1 MANVQSP
8 WNVSRIASLGAVTS
22 ACCQMPKMNSFWTTQ
37 LSTAWQDG
45 AGQPALTRVSGFAR
59 FARELLSKHHSASD
73 SPLVGGAIPADE
85 KLTVIVLNH
94 KRPQNVGQI
103 ARYTLRSGFVGRMI
117 VSNNS
122 QAYRMADYVTV
133 QDPRLLLIDQPEPS
147 GVGISLEIAHEHR
160 SRYYLRV
167 DDDIFLHPAQLQWI
181 YWNLRICADRPHGI
195 FGAAFDSGKDA
206 TQEWPF
212 VHRRNVTAPIEILN
226 GLFAFTR
233 EHLDEYFRLCGL
245 LGINNQ
251 RTLMNG
257 EDIVLS
263 FSGSLR
269 PMIHHIGP
277 IWECASEAKPGV
289 ALHQSRPRF
298 YEERWKLYS
307 ALQLIK
313 PLEDAAAPPE
323 GIA

>member
-1 MANVQSP
+1 MTT
-8 WNVSRIASLGAVTS
+8 AS
-22 ACCQMPKMNSFWTTQ
+22 SFWRFQ
-37 LSTAWQDG
+37 LGTAWGNG
-45 AGQPALTRVSGFAR
+45 AGQPLPARLAGFTR
-59 FARELLSKHHSASD
+59 FARELASRHHSASG
-73 SPLVGGAIPADE
+73 SPMVGSDVPDDE

-103 ARYTLRSGFVGRMI
+103 ARYVLRSGFVGRMI

-122 QAYRMADYVTV
+122 QAYRMAEYVNV
-133 QDPRLLLIDQPEPS
+133 RDPRLLLIDQPEPS
-147 GVGISLEIAHEHR
+147 GVGISLEIAQEHR

-167 DDDIFLHPAQLQWI
+167 DDDIFLHPAQLQWL
-181 YWNLRICADRPHGI
+181 YWSLRTQADRPHGI
-195 FGAAFDSGKDA
+195 FGAAFVPGKDP

-212 VHRRNVTAPIEILN
+212 EHRRNVTAPIEILN

-245 LGINNQ
+245 LGITNQ

-263 FSGSLR
+263 FSGSRR
-269 PMIHHIGP
+269 PLVHHIGP
-277 IWECASEAKPGV
+277 VWECASEAKPGV

-298 YEERWKLYS
+298 FEERWKIYS
-307 ALQLIK
+307 ALQRLK
-313 PLEDAAAPPE
+313 PLDVDTLDLKEAA
-323 GIA
+323 

>member
-1 MANVQSP
+1 MTA
-8 WNVSRIASLGAVTS
+8 AS
-22 ACCQMPKMNSFWTTQ
+22 SFWRYQ
-37 LSTAWQDG
+37 LATAWGNG
-45 AGQPALTRVSGFAR
+45 AGQPLPGRLAAFTRH
-59 FARELLSKHHSASD
+59 ARELASRHHSASGT
-73 SPLVGGAIPADE
+73 PMVGVAIPDDE

-103 ARYTLRSGFVGRMI
+103 ARYALRSGFVGRML

-133 QDPRLLLIDQPEPS
+133 QDPRLLLIDQAEPA
-147 GVGISLEIAHEHR
+147 GVGISLEIAREYR

-181 YWNLRICADRPHGI
+181 YWSLRTQADRPHGI
-195 FGAAFDSGKDA
+195 CGAAYDAGKDPA
-206 TQEWPF
+206 QEWPF
-212 VHRRNVTAPIEILN
+212 VHRRQVTAPIEILN

-245 LGINNQ
+245 LGISNQ

-263 FSGSLR
+263 FSGSRR
-269 PMIHHIGP
+269 PMVHHIGP
-277 IWECASEAKPGV
+277 VWECASEARPGV

-298 YEERWKLYS
+298 YEERWKIYS
-307 ALQLIK
+307 ALRGLK
-313 PLEDAAAPPE
+313 PLDDGGGVRRE
-323 GIA
+323 GV

>member
-1 MANVQSP
+1 MNS
-8 WNVSRIASLGAVTS
+8 
-22 ACCQMPKMNSFWTTQ
+22 NSFWRYQ
-37 LSTAWQDG
+37 LSTAWAVG
-45 AGQPALTRVSGFAR
+45 AGQPLPAR
-59 FARELLSKHHSASD
+59 LAGLSRLAGQLASRHHSAS
-73 SPLVGGAIPADE
+73 SAPLVGSAIPEDE

-103 ARYTLRSGFVGRMI
+103 ARYALRSGFVGRMI

-133 QDPRLLLIDQPEPS
+133 HDPRLLLIDQPEPS
-147 GVGISLEIAHEHR
+147 GVGISLEIAQEHR

-181 YWNLRICADRPHGI
+181 YWQLRTQADRPHGI
-195 FGAAFDSGKDA
+195 FGAAFDPAKDPA
-206 TQEWPF
+206 QEWPF
-212 VHRRNVTAPIEILN
+212 VYRRHVSAPIEILN

-233 EHLDEYFRLCGL
+233 EHLVEYFRLCSL
-245 LGINNQ
+245 LGISNQ

-263 FSGSLR
+263 FSGSQR
-269 PMIHHIGP
+269 PMVHNIGP
-277 IWECASEAKPGV
+277 VWECASEAKPGV

-298 YEERWKLYS
+298 YEERWKIYS
-307 ALQLIK
+307 TLRGLKAL
-313 PLEDAAAPPE
+313 DA
-323 GIA
+323 GIEQQEALV